1 MKVITYK
8 NHITIF
14 IFFIAILS
22 IEKVSA
28 NEKEWLLVDIP
39 SGWRQTLKQE
49 SPYPLQQYSPA
60 DESYED
66 PDYKIIRRRL
76 DYTKLPDFES
86 YINKF
91 KNAEKNL
98 CKNLMVKEEQKNTA
112 ILIKTLCPTSNEKE
126 YGYASVVKLIMGKQ
140 NLWAVEYYWRTA
152 PFKKEPVGY
161 QGSIE
166 KILSYLEQT
175 KSCVGAKSCNEL
187 RNSYN
192 DYLIE
197 EGRRAKPGVVR
208 KSPKV
213 EKW

>member
-1 MKVITYK
+1 MKVIIYK
-8 NHITIF
+8 NYITIF
-14 IFFIAILS
+14 IFFIANLS
-22 IEKVSA
+22 IEKTSA

-39 SGWRQTLKQE
+39 SGWRQTLRHE

-76 DYTKLPDFES
+76 DYAKFPDFES

-91 KNAEKNL
+91 KNAEKKL

-112 ILIKTLCPTSNEKE
+112 LLIKTLCPISNEKE

-152 PFKKEPVGY
+152 SFKKEPVGY

-175 KSCVGAKSCNEL
+175 KSCVGSNSCNEL
-187 RNSYN
+187 RNNYN

-197 EGRRAKPGVVR
+197 KGRRVKPGVVR